1 MRNIYHSVNAILI
14 MACSAALALAQPAA
28 KTTTAVPRL
37 VKFGGTLTDAG
48 GKPLSGVVGVTF
60 ALYQEPEGG
69 AAIWIWTRQ
78 ETPGES
84 GVPDESLP
92 VILLRSSC
100 CYQFFSMSSEVGD

>member
-1 MRNIYHSVNAILI
+1 MSSTPVIIGGL
-14 MACSAALALAQPAA
+14 AA
-28 KTTTAVPRL
+28 V
-37 VKFGGTLTDAG
+37 
-48 GKPLSGVVGVTF
+48 
-60 ALYQEPEGG
+60 GG